1 MGGGSCWGFCQPEW
15 FNQRVESL
23 PKNGWARAVF
33 CHQESL
39 EFIEAN
45 IRIPMP
51 SLKRLENHQTT
62 DPRLWGFQVSMKGK
76 PESNI
81 ENWKMMQQNFG
92 FIFFYLRES
101 NMAMENAI
109 FKDYVPIKPP
119 LEDVFLWCL
128 TTVIHRDEHP
138 SRHAPS
144 HCAFLGRQ
152 HHWSNV
158 GMQNWLMIS
167 ARKKL
172 KIDENNCRLTLCYLP
187 NFEK

>member
-1 MGGGSCWGFCQPEW
+1 MSTRMFLKHVCIQCVQHINIHTHNHMYVYRYRYIPWWGGGSCWGFCQPEW

-62 DPRLWGFQVSMKGK
+62 DPRLWGFQASMKGK

-101 NMAMENAI
+101 NMAMENA
-109 FKDYVPIKPP
+109 
-119 LEDVFLWCL
+119 LWY
-128 TTVIHRDEHP
+128 T
-138 SRHAPS
+138 
-144 HCAFLGRQ
+144 
-152 HHWSNV
+152 
-158 GMQNWLMIS
+158 
-167 ARKKL
+167 
-172 KIDENNCRLTLCYLP
+172 
-187 NFEK
+187 